1 VAVMKF
7 ATASKWQFIFVAL
20 LVLGFS
26 VPAFADDVTAL
37 ELIKEANHHVGDE
50 VKDKVVQL
58 RSEKSIGSLIPTIWY
73 VVYYDKDATFKTAE
87 VKMGAGKKLEVKHPM
102 RQPFA
107 YIGYKNVL
115 DLKKIK
121 IDSDKAIKLATADP
135 LLENLTICATE
146 LSLKRDDDMPVWKVV
161 LWAQKLRNKEKD
173 AKIGEI
179 RINAEDGTILD
190 RDLHINRVD

>member
-1 VAVMKF
+1 MAAMKF
-7 ATASKWQFIFVAL
+7 ATVSKWQFIFLAL
-20 LVLGFS
+20 LVLGIS
-26 VPAFADDVTAL
+26 GTAWADDVTAL

-50 VKDKVVQL
+50 VKDKVVEL
-58 RSEKSIGSLIPTIWY
+58 RSEKSIGSLTPTIWY

-146 LSLKRDDDMPVWKVV
+146 PSLKRDGDMPVWKVV